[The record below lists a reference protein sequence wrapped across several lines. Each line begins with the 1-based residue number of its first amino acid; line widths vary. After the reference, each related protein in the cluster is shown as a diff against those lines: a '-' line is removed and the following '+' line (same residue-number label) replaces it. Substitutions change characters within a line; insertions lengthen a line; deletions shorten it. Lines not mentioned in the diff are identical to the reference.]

1 MKNLLILA
9 TLIST
14 QFAYGQNT
22 AAESPI
28 TMEQLM
34 QSLRI
39 RGGNWSF
46 NFPSPV
52 FARVKC
58 DISSYPDAKKT
69 ETSTFIS
76 DKASANINL
85 FFMDSPQLLGEM
97 PSYNSLNERV
107 IKIKLSDC
115 AETNGTRLVYYNEK
129 FYTAPWNQEEGQKA
143 HYSPAIAAAPELNKE
158 YILTYYFRAGDPY
171 EAKVTICFV
180 ENPDDFVKVP
190 PFAAGVSRA
199 FKITGE

>member
-1 MKNLLILA
+1 MKNLLLLV
-9 TLIST
+9 TLISA

-22 AAESPI
+22 ATESPI

-39 RGGNWSF
+39 QGGNWSF

-76 DKASANINL
+76 DKASIGINL
-85 FFMDSPQLLGEM
+85 FFMDSPLLLGEM
-97 PSYNSLNERV
+97 PSFKSLNERV
-107 IKIKLSDC
+107 MKIKLSDC

-129 FYTAPWNQEEGQKA
+129 FYTAPWNQEKGQIT
-143 HYSPAIAAAPELNKE
+143 HHSPAIAASPELNKE
-158 YILTYYFRAGDPY
+158 YILTYYFKEGDPY
-171 EAKVTICFV
+171 EAKVTVCFV
-180 ENPDDFVKVP
+180 AHLDDLAKIP
-190 PFAAGVSRA
+190 PFTAGKSRS